1 MAPSLTPT
9 VAMVV
14 SGAEARGRLNGDYS
28 EEEGEAGLGR
38 LIKMVSGAAGPP
50 SVGGPEPVQEPHWWL
65 TRPVMPL
72 LAGRRKFRL
81 LIRASKDLELS
92 LERRRWLGRH
102 LPNQPPKSQVT
113 RVSEACSAEGMGS
126 GWF

>member
-38 LIKMVSGAAGPP
+38 LIKVVSGAAGPP
-50 SVGGPEPVQEPHWWL
+50 SVGGPEPVQEPH
-65 TRPVMPL
+65 
-72 LAGRRKFRL
+72 
-81 LIRASKDLELS
+81 S
-92 LERRRWLGRH
+92 LVV
-102 LPNQPPKSQVT
+102 N
-113 RVSEACSAEGMGS
+113 
-126 GWF
+126 

>member
-9 VAMVV
+9 VVMVV

-50 SVGGPEPVQEPHWWL
+50 VSW
-65 TRPVMPL
+65 RP
-72 LAGRRKFRL
+72 
-81 LIRASKDLELS
+81 
-92 LERRRWLGRH
+92 
-102 LPNQPPKSQVT
+102 
-113 RVSEACSAEGMGS
+113 
-126 GWF
+126 